1 MPEETALAVEQG
13 TGTPVDQIPTD
24 FKQYD
29 HWRRTGELPT
39 TEEEKPP
46 AAAVESA
53 PATGEP
59 DAQAKTAPDSEPEDV
74 QETEEDAQHQR
85 PSSRQRKIDRLTREN
100 ADLQRRLE
108 ALEQRNQPAVPPQ
121 PPPASP
127 AVNGRPELKNYQTL
141 EDYTEALA
149 EWTLSKR
156 DAVAKVAEEKK
167 ALQAQQDSWTAR
179 EAAAAKSHP
188 DYRELIDST
197 EAPNGPGVWA
207 ARQAMLEDDNGA
219 EILYWLASR
228 PAELQRIAALSP
240 ARAVL
245 EVGKI
250 AASLVPNPENP
261 KPKVTSA
268 PRPLGP
274 LPRGTVRAADNVLD
288 DDTARD
294 FKRWE
299 RARLAQLKGK

>member
-1 MPEETALAVEQG
+1 MPEETTLAVEQG

-29 HWRRTGELPT
+29 RWRRTGELPGS
-39 TEEEKPP
+39 EEKKPP
-46 AAAVESA
+46 ATATESV
-53 PATGEP
+53 PATGAPEP
-59 DAQAKTAPDSEPEDV
+59 QVKTAPDPEPEDV

-108 ALEQRNQPAVPPQ
+108 ALEQRNQPAAPPQ
-121 PPPASP
+121 PPPAAP
-127 AVNGRPELKNYQTL
+127 AANGRPELKNYPTL
-141 EDYTEALA
+141 EDYTEAIA
-149 EWTLSKR
+149 EWTHNKR
-156 DAVAKVAEEKK
+156 ELAAKAQEEKK
-167 ALQAQQDSWTAR
+167 ALEAQQTSWTAR
-179 EAAAAKSHP
+179 EAAAAKVHP

-207 ARQAMLEDDNGA
+207 ARQAMLEDENGA

-228 PAELQRIAALSP
+228 PGELQRIAALSP

-250 AASLVPNPENP
+250 AASLDSAPENP

-268 PRPLGP
+268 PRPPGP
-274 LPRGTVRAADNVLD
+274 LPKGTVRAADDVLS